1 MEGDRNHEE
10 DRGNKRE
17 NGFLVGKCVAF
28 SGVDQAS
35 TKYATLVGP
44 GFGRL
49 VLVVE
54 KDDHGVT
61 HFLKKVWLKLKSKI
75 N

>member
-1 MEGDRNHEE
+1 MEGDRNQGIHHEE

-28 SGVDQAS
+28 SRVAQAS

-54 KDDHGVT
+54 KDDH
-61 HFLKKVWLKLKSKI
+61 
-75 N
+75 